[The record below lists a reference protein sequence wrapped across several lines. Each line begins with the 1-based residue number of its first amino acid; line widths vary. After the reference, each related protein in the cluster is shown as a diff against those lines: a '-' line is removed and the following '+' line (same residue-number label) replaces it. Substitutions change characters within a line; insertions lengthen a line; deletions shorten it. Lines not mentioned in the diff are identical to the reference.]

1 MLRRMPAEHP
11 SPGVGRHSRRL
22 FVPQPKLDRSGLQ
35 MGGDSEHET
44 WVRALLRFL
53 SIAPWHVDRSVPA
66 SGRVICLLRHQQARV
81 HRPAAEGS
89 QHYGSSAEVFGTGT
103 ATNTYTKSSSLSAW
117 VRTTLFHP
125 VPGGPNRSNGV
136 ADNCWRFF
144 RSV

>member
-1 MLRRMPAEHP
+1 MP
-11 SPGVGRHSRRL
+11 V
-22 FVPQPKLDRSGLQ
+22 
-35 MGGDSEHET
+35 
-44 WVRALLRFL
+44 FL

-66 SGRVICLLRHQQARV
+66 SGRVICLLRHQQARA

-103 ATNTYTKSSSLSAW
+103 ATNTCTKSFSLSAW

-136 ADNCWRFF
+136 ADNYSLFF